1 MGIGFTLALFA
12 MGSIRE
18 ILGNGTW
25 MSGAEWL
32 DYEPLSDTQILVSMA
47 KPEAEQASY
56 GMLQFMDGSW
66 NMKCIVYCTP
76 AF

>member
-1 MGIGFTLALFA
+1 MT
-12 MGSIRE
+12 
-18 ILGNGTW
+18 
-25 MSGAEWL
+25 MSGADWL